1 MWVRK
6 GMAGEQGP
14 QEERWAVQGAGWGG
28 GVSLG
33 RGRAIPPLSWVRGGK
48 KKGQAEGQL
57 VCSSNGLDFLGVI
70 DQRPREMLRV
80 HSLKAAL
87 GEIGREVSLEAWRGS
102 WASGIGGPLAFWGP
116 CSLLR
121 GFLQQG
127 LGGWGRCVEGDGRL
141 GYFILF
147 F

>member
-1 MWVRK
+1 MQS
-6 GMAGEQGP
+6 AG
-14 QEERWAVQGAGWGG
+14 RSVG

-87 GEIGREVSLEAWRGS
+87 GEMGREVSLEGWRGS
-102 WASGIGGPLAFWGP
+102 WASGIGDHSRFGDPAPCFVVFSSRAWEHGVGVWKGMVGLVIIIIFLGSKDLA
-116 CSLLR
+116 
-121 GFLQQG
+121 
-127 LGGWGRCVEGDGRL
+127 EKM
-141 GYFILF
+141 
-147 F
+147 

>member
-1 MWVRK
+1 M
-6 GMAGEQGP
+6 GSAGRSVGS
-14 QEERWAVQGAGWGG
+14 
-28 GVSLG
+28 VSLG

-80 HSLKAAL
+80 HSLKVAL

-102 WASGIGGPLAFWGP
+102 WASGIGDHSRFGDPAP
-116 CSLLR
+116 CFVVFSSR
-121 GFLQQG
+121 AWEGGVGVWKGMVG
-127 LGGWGRCVEGDGRL
+127 LVILFYFFRVKRLSRENVRPGDGK
-141 GYFILF
+141 
-147 F
+147 